1 MTKRTAQSD
10 PVALWDTKTF
20 GSVVAIEEIPVFPL
34 LAHILFFKKQMP
46 TLQTPRAPD
55 ALPLA
60 EPDRFIKRFTKPLHH
75 ASLAA
80 GRGGRN
86 AIGDAQ

>member
-1 MTKRTAQSD
+1 MRKRTAQSD
-10 PVALWDTKTF
+10 PVALWDTRTF
-20 GSVVAIEEIPVFPL
+20 GSVVAIEEIPRPL
-34 LAHILFFKKQMP
+34 VAQILFFKKQMP

-60 EPDRFIKRFTKPLHH
+60 ERDRFIKRFTKPLHH
-75 ASLAA
+75 ARLAA